1 MHKQVV
7 ITRGALLYAVGAIL
21 LINLT
26 VSATGILYTN
36 YNQRQ
41 SDHKWCQLFR
51 DLDRPV
57 DPRITDPKQRERTQ
71 STVNKIHKLRV
82 EYGCIKK

>member
-1 MHKQVV
+1 MHKQVTL
-7 ITRGALLYAVGAIL
+7 TRGALLYAVLALIL
-21 LINLT
+21 VNVT
-26 VSATGILYTN
+26 VSATGIVYTN

-71 STVNKIHKLRV
+71 SIVAKIHKLRV
-82 EYGCIKK
+82 EYGCVKK